1 MKKKVLVICNSSSGF
16 YRLRKELISAMID
29 VYHVTVLAPVTG
41 FVDEM
46 KALGCEFIPI
56 TYNTHGTNPVSEF
69 NLLRTY
75 GKFVDSIKPDVV
87 LTYAIKPNTYAG
99 IVCKRRKIPYIV
111 NITGLGTAVEYKSF
125 LQRITLA
132 LYRKSLKHAQ
142 MVFFQNSENRDFM
155 VEHDLLGTDNY
166 TLLPGSGVN
175 LTQYKAM
182 PYPTDDTTRFVF
194 VARVI
199 KEKGIDQFIDA
210 AKHFADNTH
219 VEFHVCGDLDSNYE
233 SIIPKLD
240 KEGVI
245 IYHGDVE
252 GPGEINKIY
261 AMSSCIIHP
270 TYYPEGISNVLLE
283 ASASARPIIATDRS
297 GCREVVDVGVNGYL
311 IPQKN
316 SQELIQT
323 VDKFLALS
331 FEEKKKM
338 GLAGRRK
345 VEAEFDRQIVVDQ
358 YMKEIRRACHD

>member
-16 YRLRKELISAMID
+16 YRLRKELISTMVD
-29 VYHVTVLAPVTG
+29 TYSVTVLAPVTG

-46 KALGCEFIPI
+46 KALGCEFVPI
-56 TYNTHGTNPVSEF
+56 AYNTHGTNPVSEI
-69 NLLRTY
+69 NLIKTY
-75 GKFVDSIKPDVV
+75 GRYVDSIKPNVV

-99 IVCKRRKIPYIV
+99 IVCRKRNIPYIV
-111 NITGLGTAVEYKSF
+111 NITGLGTAVEYKSI
-125 LQRITLA
+125 LQKITLA

-155 VEHDLLGTDNY
+155 IEHNLLAKDNY

-175 LTQYKAM
+175 LTQYRAM
-182 PYPTDDTTRFVF
+182 PYPKDDKTRFVF

-199 KEKGIDQFIDA
+199 KEKGIDQYIDA
-210 AKHFADNTH
+210 AKHFANDPK

-233 SIIPKLD
+233 NIIPELD
-240 KEGVI
+240 NEGII

-316 SQELIQT
+316 SQELIRT
-323 VDKFLALS
+323 IEKFLALS
-331 FEEKKKM
+331 DKEKEQM
-338 GLAGRRK
+338 GLAGRHK
-345 VEAEFDRQIVVDQ
+345 VEKEFNRQIVVDK